1 LVLRSRSV
9 RGEAVNR
16 DITGADMARAGVCL
30 RMRPMK
36 PRDGW
41 MFEGVAAVARRAIG
55 VAIVRKFS
63 RTKGAKK

>member
-1 LVLRSRSV
+1 M
-9 RGEAVNR
+9 R
-16 DITGADMARAGVCL
+16 DLTAADMARAGVCL

-55 VAIVRKFS
+55 VAIVRKS
-63 RTKGAKK
+63 IPKTKGAKRS

>member
-1 LVLRSRSV
+1 VSRDVSAAQLR
-9 RGEAVNR
+9 A
-16 DITGADMARAGVCL
+16 AGVCL
-30 RMRPMK
+30 RARLMK

-63 RTKGAKK
+63 RMKGAKK